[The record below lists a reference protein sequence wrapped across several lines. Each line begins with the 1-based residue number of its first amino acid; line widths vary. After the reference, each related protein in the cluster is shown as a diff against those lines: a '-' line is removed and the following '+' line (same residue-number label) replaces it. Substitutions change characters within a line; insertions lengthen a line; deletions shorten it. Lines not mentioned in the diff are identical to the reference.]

1 METKDYFI
9 YEAGKYRRKPKIIN
23 FNLLSLFK
31 MTRKDILSNS
41 GTISHKKALEKAH
54 EEYDKYMQNHLTI
67 AEKDYLDMLNKEV
80 FDIEK

>member
-1 METKDYFI
+1 MENKGYFI
-9 YEAGKYRRKPKIIN
+9 YEAGKYRRKAKIIN

-41 GTISHKKALEKAH
+41 GTISHKKALERAH

>member
-1 METKDYFI
+1 MENKGYFI

-41 GTISHKKALEKAH
+41 GTISHKKVLEKAH

>member
-1 METKDYFI
+1 MENKCYCI

>member
-67 AEKDYLDMLNKEV
+67 VEKDYLDMLNKEV

>member
-1 METKDYFI
+1 MENKGYFI
-9 YEAGKYRRKPKIIN
+9 YEEVKYRRKKKIIN
-23 FNLLSLFK
+23 FNLLSWFK
-31 MTRKDILSNS
+31 ITRKDILSNS

-54 EEYDKYMQNHLTI
+54 EEYDKYMQNQLTI